1 MGSIETDTRLLPA
14 GNRMLSVAEIP
25 RPNTFMEKVVF
36 PRLSV
41 LTRMLEACPSRSDA
55 ADTVGASSHER
66 RDLHGGH
73 VAGKRHEIRV
83 GGDEDHPPAPEGQP
97 IGFQREIEPVETPQG
112 FQVRER
118 IRNGLFALRP
128 LAVGRP
134 SLFGLCAGTP
144 RLRPCG
150 IYDPRQQAE
159 RQKNR

>member
-1 MGSIETDTRLLPA
+1 MGSIETDARLLPA

-41 LTRMLEACPSRSDA
+41 LTRMLEACPSRA

-73 VAGKRHEIRV
+73 VAGKRHEIHV

>member
-1 MGSIETDTRLLPA
+1 MGSIETDARLLPA

-41 LTRMLEACPSRSDA
+41 LTRMLEACPSRVMPPIPLGPPPMNGA
-55 ADTVGASSHER
+55 TCTVAMSPESVTKFVSEETKTTLPR
-66 RDLHGGH
+66 R
-73 VAGKRHEIRV
+73 R
-83 GGDEDHPPAPEGQP
+83 GQP

-134 SLFGLCAGTP
+134 RLFGLCAGTP